1 MGGGSEERVIS
12 TAPFQ
17 AMSELL
23 RVGDTT
29 EVDEGSFHHQDMGD
43 LMSTPWKHM
52 SNFPG
57 KKRSAMCAAQRPTLV
72 TYIRA
77 MRKNQPSGPPWT
89 LMKSSET
96 VNCMAGRTPLKLSP
110 RNVPALGCR
119 CLGVGNRPHCATT
132 KAEMPGTQTM
142 DADEPWL
149 WGAVEGVV
157 EPGAKAPHNQ
167 QGNPC
172 ITQF

>member
-96 VNCMAGRTPLKLSP
+96 ELHGRQDTTQAKPQERACSWLPVLRSGEPAPLCHDEGRDA
-110 RNVPALGCR
+110 RNTDDGCR
-119 CLGVGNRPHCATT
+119 
-132 KAEMPGTQTM
+132 
-142 DADEPWL
+142 
-149 WGAVEGVV
+149 
-157 EPGAKAPHNQ
+157 
-167 QGNPC
+167 
-172 ITQF
+172 